1 MGDMGVPMPVHAMPA
16 GLSLDMT
23 PAFAHTESCGP
34 RGPRCEILCNDKP
47 AWFKGGFPCLG
58 KLTVKCE
65 SGEDSPSWAPNFVAA
80 SCKGFWSG
88 IFGRTVC
95 SRAPPCALPVIAWH
109 SCIGR
114 LLHSPG
120 GLTLCLLHDTKKSYA
135 LEE

>member
-1 MGDMGVPMPVHAMPA
+1 MPMPVHAMPA

-23 PAFAHTESCGP
+23 PSFACSH
-34 RGPRCEILCNDKP
+34 GPRCEILCNDKP

-65 SGEDSPSWAPNFVAA
+65 SGEDSPDWAPNFIAA

-95 SRAPPCALPVIAWH
+95 LGAPHLFV
-109 SCIGR
+109 
-114 LLHSPG
+114 LLFRGNAAVEGCSG
-120 GLTLCLLHDTKKSYA
+120 VWEVQYLVFCFS
-135 LEE
+135 